1 MQKLSEAVFCTAHLK
16 NSQIRSA
23 KIKRSGF
30 LRRSFKEFTNPA
42 CKN

>member
-23 KIKRSGF
+23 KIKQSGF
-30 LRRSFKEFTNPA
+30 LHRSFEKFR
-42 CKN
+42 